1 MLKAIDFFCGGGGM
15 SHGLTK
21 AGITVLAGI
30 DNDPKVGPTYLAN
43 HVGSRFINED
53 ISKLETSYL
62 RSLLGITKNDDSLV
76 FVGCSPCQYWSL
88 IKTDKSKSKKTAN
101 LLEYFQK
108 HVEYF
113 LPGYILIENVPGLAL
128 RDESPLQSFKNVIEK
143 LGYYFSDG
151 VLNCNDYDVPQNRM
165 RYVLLASRNGVIS
178 LPEPRAGRK
187 PVLRDAIGESRTQ
200 NLIVAGHSRNDHF
213 FHSACKLSPINLRR
227 IKATPKDGGNRLAWK
242 ANQELQVNAYIGK
255 DNCFRDVYARLY
267 WDKPAPTIT
276 TKFISYSNGRF
287 GHPEQDRA
295 LSVREGAA
303 LQSFPKSFKI
313 ISNSIVDAAR
323 MVGNAVPPKLA
334 QALGQSMIGNYY
346 ERHCG
351 TSRSYPEEN
360 KAESTI
366 K

>member
-1 MLKAIDFFCGGGGM
+1 M
-15 SHGLTK
+15 SHGLTR
-21 AGITVLAGI
+21 AGIKVLAGI

-43 HVGSRFINED
+43 HIDSRFINAD
-53 ISKLETSYL
+53 ISELEPSYL
-62 RSLLGITKNDDSLV
+62 CNVLGLTKNDDSLIL
-76 FVGCSPCQYWSL
+76 VGCSPCQYWSL

-113 LPGYILIENVPGLAL
+113 LPGYILIENVPGLAV
-128 RDESPLQSFKNVIEK
+128 RDESPLQNFKKTIEK

-151 VLNCNDYDVPQNRM
+151 VLNCNDYGVPQNRL
-165 RYVLLASRNGVIS
+165 RYVLLASRNGLIN
-178 LPEPRAGRK
+178 LPKPSVGKK
-187 PVLRDAIGESRTQ
+187 PVLRDAIGESKGQ
-200 NLIVAGHSRNDHF
+200 IPIEAGHTQMDEL

-242 ANQELQVNAYIGK
+242 ANPELQVNAYVGK

-303 LQSFPKSFKI
+303 LQSFPKNFKI

-323 MVGNAVPPKLA
+323 IVGNAVPPKLA
-334 QALGQSMIGNYY
+334 QALGKSMIGNYN
-346 ERHCG
+346 ERYCG
-351 TSRSYPEEN
+351 TAKTYSRKN
-360 KAESTI
+360 KASSGV
-366 K
+366 KS